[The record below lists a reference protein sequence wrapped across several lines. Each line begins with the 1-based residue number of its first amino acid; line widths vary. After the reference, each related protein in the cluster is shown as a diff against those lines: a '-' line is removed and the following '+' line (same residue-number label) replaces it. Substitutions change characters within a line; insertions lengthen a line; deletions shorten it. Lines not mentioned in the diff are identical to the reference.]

1 MKNLTVKEIY
11 NKIANKVAIRD
22 IAGNPSIK
30 AIVEQYLYENGEE
43 LTLDQYFEYRKLELL
58 EEIKVLLE
66 KGENI

>member
-1 MKNLTVKEIY
+1 MKNLTVKEMY

-30 AIVEQYLYENGEE
+30 DIVEQYLYENGEE

-66 KGENI
+66 KGENM

>member
-1 MKNLTVKEIY
+1 MKNLTVREMHEQ
-11 NKIANKVAIRD
+11 IANKVAIRD

-58 EEIKVLLE
+58 EEIKFLLE
-66 KGENI
+66 NKD

>member
-1 MKNLTVKEIY
+1 MKNLTVREMHEQ
-11 NKIANKVAIRD
+11 IANKVAIRN

-58 EEIKVLLE
+58 EEIKFLLE
-66 KGENI
+66 NKD

>member
-1 MKNLTVKEIY
+1 MKHLTVKEMY

>member
-1 MKNLTVKEIY
+1 MKNLTVKEMY
-11 NKIANKVAIRD
+11 NKIDNKVAIRD

>member
-1 MKNLTVKEIY
+1 MKNLTVKEMY

>member
-1 MKNLTVKEIY
+1 MKNLTVREMHD
-11 NKIANKVAIRD
+11 KIANKVAIRD

-58 EEIKVLLE
+58 EEIKFLLE
-66 KGENI
+66 NRD

>member
-1 MKNLTVKEIY
+1 MKNLTVREMCD
-11 NKIANKVAIRD
+11 KIANKVAIRD

>member
-1 MKNLTVKEIY
+1 MKNLTVREMRD
-11 NKIANKVAIRD
+11 KIANKVAIRD